1 MAVKNNL
8 TIFQRLGQVVNP
20 ENIRPT
26 QAQPQA
32 NTQRYNIG
40 SDVLLKTDNKADF
53 DRIKLQQQQ
62 NKFLANQW
70 SRVDSGLFQQSINY
84 ETTRI
89 ASYTDFENMEFY
101 PAIAAALDI
110 MM

>member
-62 NKFLANQW
+62 NKFLANQCLGLI
-70 SRVDSGLFQQSINY
+70 VDYFNNQSTTKQQGLHRILILKIWNFIQQLL
-84 ETTRI
+84 
-89 ASYTDFENMEFY
+89 
-101 PAIAAALDI
+101 PH
-110 MM
+110 